1 MKAIF
6 LDRDGTII
14 KDVGYINSPE
24 FIRFLP
30 GAIEGL
36 KKLQDLNFTLF
47 IITNQSGIR
56 RGYLSLE
63 RYHEINRELLLRLS
77 AEHIHIKAVEFC
89 PDHPSEQTG
98 CRKPSPFM
106 VKKLIEV
113 YSIDPSKSFFIG
125 DRETD
130 IEAGLNAGTRAI
142 LISSTDVS
150 TKAEFIA
157 KNLKEAADYIEKVL

>member
-1 MKAIF
+1 MKAVF

-14 KDVGYINSPE
+14 RDVGYISSPE

-36 KKLQDLNFTLF
+36 KKLQKMGFSLF

-56 RGYLSLE
+56 RGYLSME
-63 RYHEINRELLLRLS
+63 RYHEINRELLLRL
-77 AEHIHIKAVEFC
+77 AGEHITIKAVEFC
-89 PDHPSEQTG
+89 PDHPAELSR
-98 CRKPSPFM
+98 CRKPSSLM
-106 VKKLIEV
+106 VNRLINK
-113 YSIDPSKSFFIG
+113 YSINPSDSFFIG

-142 LISSTDVS
+142 LISSHNRI
-150 TKAEFIA
+150 TKAEFVA